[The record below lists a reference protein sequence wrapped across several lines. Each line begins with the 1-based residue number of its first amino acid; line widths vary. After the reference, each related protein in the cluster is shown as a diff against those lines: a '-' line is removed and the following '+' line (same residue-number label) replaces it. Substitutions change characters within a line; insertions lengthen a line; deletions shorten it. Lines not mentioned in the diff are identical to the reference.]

1 MDPFLQDRSDFL
13 ISLTLKLEHQM
24 VITSFYTGSH
34 QDDTVWIQEI
44 ISLKLKKGHQDPF
57 QKKVRIILNKIS
69 NYFLR
74 KVFKKIFITI

>member
-13 ISLTLKLEHQM
+13 ISLTLKLDHQM

-57 QKKVRIILNKIS
+57 LENIRIILNKIS
-69 NYFLR
+69 DYFLR
-74 KVFKKIFITI
+74 KFLQKFS

>member
-1 MDPFLQDRSDFL
+1 
-13 ISLTLKLEHQM
+13 M

-57 QKKVRIILNKIS
+57 QKKVRIILNKIYD
-69 NYFLR
+69 YFLR
-74 KVFKKIFITI
+74 KFLQKNFHNDLKIN